1 MFSFPRSWYPDLRN
15 VISAKIPLNGFIGFI
30 FWTGILLLAFNRSNS
45 SSKAVTVGLAL
56 AYSGSSRISSHFGPS
71 LKEISPLKM
80 WRSPIL
86 IGQVSKSI
94 VQSPVHLCPDLITH
108 QNWLFS
114 ELQHCPIC
122 SSPSFYRRW
131 LPEAVD
137 FGDPSRHISI
147 IC

>member
-1 MFSFPRSWYPDLRN
+1 MFSFPRSPWYPDLRN

-86 IGQVSKSI
+86 IGQVSKSTRSKSNSSMSWSHH
-94 VQSPVHLCPDLITH
+94 SPELALLWTSALPYLLLSFFWSSLVAWSGQFWRSITAH
-108 QNWLFS
+108 
-114 ELQHCPIC
+114 
-122 SSPSFYRRW
+122 
-131 LPEAVD
+131 
-137 FGDPSRHISI
+137 
-147 IC
+147 